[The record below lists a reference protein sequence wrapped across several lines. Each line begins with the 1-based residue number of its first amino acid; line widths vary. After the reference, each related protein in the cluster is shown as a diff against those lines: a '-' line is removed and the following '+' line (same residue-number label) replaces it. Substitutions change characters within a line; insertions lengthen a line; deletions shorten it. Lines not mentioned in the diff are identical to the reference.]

1 MFADLVEWTA
11 LSTRIEHETQRALVS
26 GRCR

>member
-11 LSTRIEHETQRALVS
+11 LSTRIEHETSRALVS